1 MKKVFKSA
9 YCELTVTKKLFKKE
23 IRWHATWEDNDRN
36 VEVMEGIIPSP
47 SKSLISIL
55 KNNRN
60 FYNVWYYFNPFR
72 NEGSIRT
79 L

>member
-1 MKKVFKSA
+1 MKKVFKSV
-9 YCELTVTKKLFKKE
+9 YGKLTVTKKLFSKE
-23 IRWHATWEDNDRN
+23 LHWEAVWEDNEFKI
-36 VEVMEGIIPSP
+36 EVWKGVIPSP
-47 SKSLISIL
+47 SKSLLSIL
-55 KNNRN
+55 KHNKD